1 MYLLNETLQTTTT
14 AAAAATTTSPT
25 TNVFTF
31 GGTARIF
38 CGLHI

>member
-1 MYLLNETLQTTTT
+1 MYLLNETLQTTAAAA
-14 AAAAATTTSPT
+14 AAAAATT